1 MKLFSVPMALC
12 ALLFST
18 VPAVAQSI
26 YTYAGDGSAAF
37 GGDGAAATAAKV
49 NNPHGVATDPAG
61 NVYIA
66 DYENNRIR
74 KVTPAGVISTIAG
87 TGFGGYLA
95 SQDGGPA
102 TAAWIKW
109 PVAIALDASGNIYFT
124 EFGNNIIRKVNTAG
138 IISTV
143 AGVPGSVPAPAPAPS
158 GDGGPATSAI
168 LGYPWG
174 IAIDASGNIIVA
186 DQLNNR
192 IRKVN
197 TTTGII
203 TSIAGNGFVGW
214 TGDGGPA
221 TAARVNYP
229 LGVAIDAPG
238 NIYIADYANN
248 RVRKINT
255 SGIMSTIAG
264 VGLPYGYSGDG
275 GPATVA
281 QLYYPKAIAV
291 DAGGNVYIA
300 DWNNHAVRKIN
311 SVGIINTIAGTGTA
325 GYSGDGGPAVS
336 AQLNYPT
343 GVAVRYDG
351 DVFISDNDNNRVRR
365 IKIGNE
371 PYFSEGASKSVTTC
385 PVELISLD
393 TMLSVDDIDVG
404 QTLTWSPLRL
414 PAHGTLLASCT
425 APSTSSTV
433 VPPCGS
439 YVLTTG
445 YVGTDTFSV
454 RVNDGTYSDTIE
466 FYVNIVGFP
475 NPGAIAGSDSVC
487 PGHNITLT
495 NSYAGGVWS
504 STATGVATVSSS
516 GVVTGVSAG
525 VTTVSYTATNTCG
538 TVVVTKII
546 YVPSTIPCIAA
557 IAGATLATPKTRIVQ
572 GPDSGQFTVY
582 LDGAAEAP
590 MDVTV
595 FDVSGRKVFSGNSA
609 SKNQLSF
616 RLTSPDGL
624 YVIKIQHLGRQYV
637 VKTTLHK

>member
-1 MKLFSVPMALC
+1 MALC
-12 ALLFST
+12 AVIFCTL
-18 VPAVAQSI
+18 PAAAQSI
-26 YTYAGDGSAAF
+26 FTYAGDGSAAYS
-37 GGDGAAATAAKV
+37 GDGAAATAAKV

-66 DYENNRIR
+66 DYENHRIR
-74 KVTPAGVISTIAG
+74 KVTPAGIITTIAG

-95 SQDGGPA
+95 SQNGGPA

-109 PVAIALDASGNIYFT
+109 PVAIALDASGNVFFT

-197 TTTGII
+197 TSTGII
-203 TSIAGNGFVGW
+203 TTIAGDGFVGW

-221 TAARVNYP
+221 TSARVNYP
-229 LGVAIDAPG
+229 LGVAVDAPG

-255 SGIMSTIAG
+255 SGTMSTIAG
-264 VGLPYGYSGDG
+264 VGLPYGYTGDG
-275 GPATVA
+275 GPATIA

-311 SVGIINTIAGTGTA
+311 SLGIINTIAGTGTA
-325 GYSGDGGPAVS
+325 GYSGDAGPAVS

-371 PYFSEGASKSVTTC
+371 PYFSEGPSKSVTTC

-414 PAHGTLLASCT
+414 PAHGTLVASCT
-425 APSTSSTV
+425 APSTGSTV

-439 YVLTTG
+439 YILATG

-466 FYVNIVGFP
+466 FYMNIVGLP

-495 NSYAGGVWS
+495 NSFAGGVWT
-504 STATGVATVSSS
+504 STASSVATVSAS
-516 GVVTGVSAG
+516 GVVTGISAG
-525 VTTVSYTATNTCG
+525 VTTISYTATNSCG
-538 TVVVTKII
+538 TAVVTKII
-546 YVPSTIPCIAA
+546 FVPSTIPCIAA
-557 IAGATLATPKTRIVQ
+557 VAGPTSSVPAVKIIQ
-572 GPDSGQFTVY
+572 GPDSGRFRVY
-582 LDGAAEAP
+582 LEKGGKAP
-590 MDVTV
+590 VEVSV
-595 FDVSGRKVFSGNSA
+595 FDVAGRKVFSGSTEGEN
-609 SKNQLSF
+609 
-616 RLTSPDGL
+616 RLNFHLANPEGV
-624 YVIKIQHLGRQYV
+624 YIIKIQHLGQQYIEKV
-637 VKTTLHK
+637 ALHK